1 MLVVAARMGIL
12 LKAVSALYR
21 QLGYTRVPLI
31 LRVPHRVGGPFLF
44 GLLSTVADV

>member
-31 LRVPHRVGGPFLF
+31 LRVPHRVSGPFLF